1 MKAGYFMD
9 ELYQLRI
16 EPDFRRLVAPLTLT
30 ELKSM
35 EDSLNNP
42 DSAKEV
48 RVWKNTILVDYE
60 YYDYCHMLQIPFLL
74 INVPLANREE
84 ATAWICENQL
94 HRKCLTEEMKKYLIG
109 KRSVTETALGAHEY
123 ATLKQRTT
131 RRAYAIMKLAKYDS
145 SATQTRER
153 LGTEYFLSFGTI
165 RKYEQY
171 CLELD
176 RILEIFPN
184 FVEEHLAGRL
194 KVSHERLD
202 SLALL
207 PPSQIEAECA
217 EIITGNQQPKTSTK
231 GQFPRYSDMEKAE
244 KAPSASIKD
253 MPVYDPDAEISS
265 LTLTIPSW
273 ISTINR
279 VRNAT
284 TISETSESAML
295 RLKEALLNLIGTAD
309 MMLSVLREDHNG

>member
-1 MKAGYFMD
+1 MD
-9 ELYQLRI
+9 ELYQLRV
-16 EPDFRRLVAPLTLT
+16 EPEFRRLVAPLTLT
-30 ELKSM
+30 ELKNM
-35 EDSLNNP
+35 EDSLNSP
-42 DSAKEV
+42 DSTKEV
-48 RVWKNTILVDYE
+48 RVWRNTLLVDYE
-60 YYDYCHMLQIPFLL
+60 YYDYCHMLQIPFSL
-74 INVPLANREE
+74 INVPLSDQEE
-84 ATAWICENQL
+84 AIAWICENQL

-176 RILEIFPN
+176 RILEISPE

-202 SLALL
+202 ALILL
-207 PPSQIEAECA
+207 PSSQIETECA
-217 EIITGNQQPKTSTK
+217 AILSETRQPKIGVK
-231 GQFPRYSDMEKAE
+231 GRFPRYSDMDKEE
-244 KAPSASIKD
+244 KAPSVSIKD
-253 MPVYDPDAEISS
+253 MPAYDPDAEISS
-265 LTLTIPSW
+265 LALTIPSW

-279 VRNAT
+279 VRNT
-284 TISETSESAML
+284 TSFSETSEPARS
-295 RLKEALLNLIGTAD
+295 RLKDALQSLKGTAD
-309 MMLSVLREDHNG
+309 MMLSALREEHNGRVL

>member
-1 MKAGYFMD
+1 MD

-16 EPDFRRLVAPLTLT
+16 EPEFRRLVAPLTLI
-30 ELKSM
+30 ELKNM
-35 EDSLNNP
+35 EDSLQSP
-42 DSAKEV
+42 DSAKEI
-48 RVWKNTILVDYE
+48 RIWRNTLLVDYE
-60 YYDYCHMLQIPFLL
+60 YYDYCHMLQIPFSL
-74 INVPLANREE
+74 INIPLANQEE
-84 ATAWICENQL
+84 AVAWICENQL

-171 CLELD
+171 ALGLD
-176 RILEIFPN
+176 RILEISPE
-184 FVEEHLAGRL
+184 FVNEHLAGRL

-202 SLALL
+202 ALVL
-207 PPSQIEAECA
+207 LSPSQLDAECRSILSDA
-217 EIITGNQQPKTSTK
+217 RQTK
-231 GQFPRYSDMEKAE
+231 SGVKGRFPRYSEMEKEE
-244 KAPSASIKD
+244 KAPSVSIKD
-253 MPVYDPDAEISS
+253 MPAYDPDAEISS
-265 LTLTIPSW
+265 LALTIPSW

-279 VRNAT
+279 VRNTT
-284 TISETSESAML
+284 TISETSEPARS
-295 RLKEALLNLIGTAD
+295 RLKDALQSLKGTAD
-309 MMLSVLREDHNG
+309 MMLSALREEHDGRV

>member
-1 MKAGYFMD
+1 MD

-16 EPDFRRLVAPLTLT
+16 EPEFRRLVAPLTLI
-30 ELKSM
+30 ELKNM
-35 EDSLNNP
+35 EDSLQSP
-42 DSAKEV
+42 DSAKEI
-48 RVWKNTILVDYE
+48 RIWRNTLLVDYE
-60 YYDYCHMLQIPFLL
+60 YYDYCHMLQIPFSL
-74 INVPLANREE
+74 INIPLANQEE
-84 ATAWICENQL
+84 AVAWICENQL

-171 CLELD
+171 ALGLD
-176 RILEIFPN
+176 RILEISPE
-184 FVEEHLAGRL
+184 FVNEHLAGRL

-202 SLALL
+202 ALVL
-207 PPSQIEAECA
+207 LSPSQLDAECRSILSDA
-217 EIITGNQQPKTSTK
+217 RQTK
-231 GQFPRYSDMEKAE
+231 SGFKGRFPRYSEMEKEE
-244 KAPSASIKD
+244 KAPSVSIKD
-253 MPVYDPDAEISS
+253 MPAYDPDAEISS
-265 LTLTIPSW
+265 LALTIPSW

-279 VRNAT
+279 VRNTT
-284 TISETSESAML
+284 TISETSEPARS
-295 RLKEALLNLIGTAD
+295 RLKDALQSLKGTAD
-309 MMLSVLREDHNG
+309 MMLFALREEHDGRV